1 MSSTKYIGMDVH
13 TESISIAVRN
23 SVGKL
28 VMECVIETKAST
40 IVQFIDGL
48 RGDLRLTFEEG
59 TWAAWLYVK
68 RKQLPLRRF
77 RRIAV
82 CIRGANADLTK

>member
-23 SVGKL
+23 SVGQL

-40 IVQFIDGL
+40 YCAVH
-48 RGDLRLTFEEG
+48 RR
-59 TWAAWLYVK
+59 AA
-68 RKQLPLRRF
+68 RRF
-77 RRIAV
+77 ARH
-82 CIRGANADLTK
+82 L